1 MGCVFMTAGEY
12 EAMVRQHEKLVY
24 TVCYQLV
31 RDVHTAEDLAQDAF
45 LSAWLHRDDCRPDA
59 RKAWLC
65 RIAVNK
71 AKDYLKSAHCRH
83 TQVTADETLRLFSDT
98 APGPEQLAE
107 DRDAAR
113 RALESIRTMD
123 GPYRDVCTA
132 YFVQERP
139 AAQIALQLNRPART
153 VHTQIYRARARL
165 RSQLATA

>member
-1 MGCVFMTAGEY
+1 M
-12 EAMVRQHEKLVY
+12 
-24 TVCYQLV
+24 
-31 RDVHTAEDLAQDAF
+31 
-45 LSAWLHRDDCRPDA
+45 LSAGTRCPYGGRPGA
-59 RKAWLC
+59 GRVPFRLAAPGRLPAG

>member
-1 MGCVFMTAGEY
+1 M
-12 EAMVRQHEKLVY
+12 
-24 TVCYQLV
+24 
-31 RDVHTAEDLAQDAF
+31 
-45 LSAWLHRDDCRPDA
+45 
-59 RKAWLC
+59 
-65 RIAVNK
+65 
-71 AKDYLKSAHCRH
+71 
-83 TQVTADETLRLFSDT
+83 TADETLRLFSDT

-123 GPYRDVCTA
+123 GLYRDVCTA

>member
-1 MGCVFMTAGEY
+1 MTAGEY
-12 EAMVRQHEKLVY
+12 EAMVRQYEKLVY

-59 RKAWLC
+59 RKAW
-65 RIAVNK
+65 
-71 AKDYLKSAHCRH
+71 HCRH
-83 TQVTADETLRLFSDT
+83 TQVTADEALRLFSDT